1 MQSQFEIL
9 MQNPEFR
16 KEFAVET
23 FIVECTELL
32 SRVMHE
38 KQISKAELAQRVG
51 KSRAWA
57 TQLLSGG
64 RNVTARTLAEVAYE
78 LGVELRLE
86 SSPIAGAQALR
97 EWNAMGSMMVT
108 PTARPNKFNVLN
120 FPGPDSK
127 ASDTATVEEFDSESA
142 DEAVLQGRVA

>member
-9 MQNPEFR
+9 MQDAEFR

-23 FIVECTELL
+23 FIAECTELL

-38 KQISKAELAQRVG
+38 KQISKAELAARLG

-64 RNVTARTLAEVAYE
+64 RNVTVRTLAEVAYE

-86 SSPIAGAQALR
+86 SSPIAGAPER
-97 EWNAMGSMMVT
+97 SEWNAMGSLVVK
-108 PTARPNKFNVLN
+108 PPVGSNRYNVLS
-120 FPGPDSK
+120 FPDPTWKESDS
-127 ASDTATVEEFDSESA
+127 AGAEEIDWEIQ
-142 DEAVLQGRVA
+142 DEALLQGRVA